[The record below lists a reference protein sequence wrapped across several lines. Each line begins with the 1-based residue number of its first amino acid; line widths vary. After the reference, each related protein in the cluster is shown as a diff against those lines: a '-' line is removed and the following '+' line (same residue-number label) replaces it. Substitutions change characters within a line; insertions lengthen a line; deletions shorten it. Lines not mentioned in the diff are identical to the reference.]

1 VGRHAAARDPLHVLY
16 IGSSADLGALRRMME
31 AHGAVTRAR
40 LTPEVTVVVADR
52 SVPANHP
59 TILAAGSLGIPVM
72 EPAEAIAQY
81 ASWRNNRT
89 EPARP
94 EPSARRPWLFRDPR
108 DQPRS

>member
-1 VGRHAAARDPLHVLY
+1 VGRHAAAQDPLHVLY

-40 LTPEVTVVVADR
+40 LTPEVSVVVVDR

-59 TILAAGSLGIPVM
+59 TLLAAGSLGIPVM

-81 ASWRNNRT
+81 ASWRNRT
-89 EPARP
+89 EPTQP
-94 EPSARRPWLFRDPR
+94 EPSTRRPWLFRDPR
-108 DQPRS
+108 GQARS

>member
-1 VGRHAAARDPLHVLY
+1 VGRHAAAQDPLHVLY

-40 LTPEVTVVVADR
+40 LTPEVSVVVVDR

-81 ASWRNNRT
+81 ASWRNRT
-89 EPARP
+89 EPTQP

-108 DQPRS
+108 GQAHS